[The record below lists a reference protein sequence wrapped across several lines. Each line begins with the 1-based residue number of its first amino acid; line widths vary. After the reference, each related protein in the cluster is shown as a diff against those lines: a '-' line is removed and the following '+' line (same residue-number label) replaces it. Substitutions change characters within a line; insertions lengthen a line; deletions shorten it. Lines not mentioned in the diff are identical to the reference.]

1 MPKERILPYVILGI
15 VRTHQSLTGKAIS
28 QQFETEIGEFWK
40 ASHSQIY
47 PELKRMITDKWL
59 EQTTDPNN
67 LKEKYYHLTPLGE
80 ETLSAWLLAPV
91 LEAPTQK
98 DLFSLKMFFI
108 RSADDS
114 RVRSLLEEE
123 TELLDK
129 QLAHLNKRLE
139 LLNNCRGLLLGEV
152 GVDDVHYLV
161 LFDCFCH
168 GCTSFWSFGPRSR
181 REQG

>member
-67 LKEKYYHLTPLGE
+67 LKEKYYPLTPLGE

-123 TELLDK
+123 KELLDK

-139 LLNNCRGLLLGEV
+139 LLFPSQEEITQQYG
-152 GVDDVHYLV
+152 HYLILSRAIARV
-161 LFDCFCH
+161 
-168 GCTSFWSFGPRSR
+168 RSQLDWI
-181 REQG
+181 EDTLAHLA

>member
-67 LKEKYYHLTPLGE
+67 LKEKYYQLTSLGE
-80 ETLSAWLLAPV
+80 ETLNTWLLAPV

-98 DLFSLKMFFI
+98 DLFSLKMLFI
-108 RSADDS
+108 HRADDS
-114 RVRSLLEEE
+114 RVQSLLEEE
-123 TELLDK
+123 KELLDK

-139 LLNNCRGLLLGEV
+139 LLFPSQEAIVQEYG
-152 GVDDVHYLV
+152 HYLILSRAISRV
-161 LFDCFCH
+161 
-168 GCTSFWSFGPRSR
+168 RSQLDWI
-181 REQG
+181 EDTLAHLA